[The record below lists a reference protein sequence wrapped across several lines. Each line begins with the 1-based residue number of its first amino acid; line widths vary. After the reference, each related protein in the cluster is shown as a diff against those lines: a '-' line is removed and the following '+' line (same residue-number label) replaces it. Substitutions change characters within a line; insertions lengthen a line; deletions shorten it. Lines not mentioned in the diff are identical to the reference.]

1 MSTTLDSEEE
11 RVIEAGKEEWR
22 QRAGSRVLDIRILP
36 SPNERHMG
44 EVGEERKRREEWE
57 FSGRRADEGGER
69 VHKPPQHLTYLEL
82 VPKEILII
90 LHYYVNYFYKC
101 VSSSFLLIFRV
112 LLGLGGFL
120 DLGFIDHLVGS
131 TYI

>member
-69 VHKPPQHLTYLEL
+69 VHKPPQHLTYLEI
-82 VPKEILII
+82 PNEILII
-90 LHYYVNYFYKC
+90 LHYYVNYFYKN